1 MFLIPNSLNSN
12 FPVVNVKRKK
22 GESFESLYRRFS
34 RRVQQSGS
42 MLQARKTRFHQD
54 EPNKTKVKKS
64 ALRRLVSRA
73 RREYLIRIGQLDET
87 ARTQNGP
94 RR

>member
-1 MFLIPNSLNSN
+1 M
-12 FPVVNVKRKK
+12 VNVKRKK

-42 MLQARKTRFHQD
+42 MLQVRKTRFRVE
-54 EPNKTKVKKS
+54 EPNKTKVRKS
-64 ALRRLVSRA
+64 ALRRIVAGA
-73 RREYLIRIGQLDET
+73 RRAYLIRVGQLEET
-87 ARTQNGP
+87 VRPQGGS

>member
-1 MFLIPNSLNSN
+1 
-12 FPVVNVKRKK
+12 VVTVKRKK

-42 MLQARKTRFHQD
+42 MIQVKKTRFHTD

-64 ALRRLVSRA
+64 ALRRLVARA
-73 RREYLIRIGQLDET
+73 RREYLIRVGQLDESE
-87 ARTQNGP
+87 RTQSGP

>member
-1 MFLIPNSLNSN
+1 M
-12 FPVVNVKRKK
+12 VNVKRKK

-42 MLQARKTRFHQD
+42 MIQMKRTRFHAD
-54 EPNKTKVKKS
+54 TPNKTKVKKS
-64 ALRRLVSRA
+64 ALRRLVART
-73 RREYLIRIGQLDET
+73 RREYLIRVGQLDET
-87 ARTQNGP
+87 VRPSSGP

>member
-1 MFLIPNSLNSN
+1 M
-12 FPVVNVKRKK
+12 VTVKRKK

-42 MLQARKTRFHQD
+42 MIQVKKTRFHTD

-64 ALRRLVSRA
+64 ALRRLVARA
-73 RREYLIRIGQLDET
+73 RREYLIRVGQLDESE
-87 ARTQNGP
+87 RTQSGP

>member
-1 MFLIPNSLNSN
+1 M
-12 FPVVNVKRKK
+12 VNVKRKK
-22 GESFESLYRRFS
+22 GESFDSLYRRFS

-42 MLQARKTRFHQD
+42 MLQVRKTRFRVE

-64 ALRRLVSRA
+64 ALRRTVARA
-73 RREYLIRIGQLDET
+73 RREYLIRVGQLEET
-87 ARTQNGP
+87 VARPQGGP

>member
-1 MFLIPNSLNSN
+1 M
-12 FPVVNVKRKK
+12 VNVKRKK

-34 RRVQQSGS
+34 RRVQQSGN
-42 MLQARKTRFHQD
+42 MLQVRKTRFCVE

-64 ALRRLVSRA
+64 ALRRIVARA
-73 RREYLIRIGQLDET
+73 RREYLIRVGQLEET
-87 ARTQNGP
+87 VRPQGGS

>member
-1 MFLIPNSLNSN
+1 M
-12 FPVVNVKRKK
+12 VNVKRKK

-42 MLQARKTRFHQD
+42 MLQMKKTRFHVD
-54 EPNKTKVKKS
+54 APNKTKVKKS
-64 ALRRLVSRA
+64 ALRRMVARA
-73 RREYLIRIGQLDET
+73 RREYLIRVGQLDET
-87 ARTQNGP
+87 VRHQNGP

>member
-1 MFLIPNSLNSN
+1 M
-12 FPVVNVKRKK
+12 VNTKRKK

-42 MLQARKTRFHQD
+42 MLQVRKTRFRVE

-87 ARTQNGP
+87 VRQQGGP

>member
-1 MFLIPNSLNSN
+1 M
-12 FPVVNVKRKK
+12 VNVKRKK

-42 MLQARKTRFHQD
+42 LLQVKKTRFYVE

-64 ALRRLVSRA
+64 ALRRLVARA
-73 RREYLIRIGQLDET
+73 RRDYLIRVGKLDESIT
-87 ARTQNGP
+87 RPSSP

>member
-1 MFLIPNSLNSN
+1 M
-12 FPVVNVKRKK
+12 VNVKRKK

-34 RRVQQSGS
+34 RRVQQSGN
-42 MLQARKTRFHQD
+42 MLQVRKTRFRVD

-64 ALRRLVSRA
+64 ALRRTVARA
-73 RREYLIRIGQLDET
+73 RREYLIRVGQLDET
-87 ARTQNGP
+87 VRPQGST

>member
-1 MFLIPNSLNSN
+1 M
-12 FPVVNVKRKK
+12 VNVKRKK
-22 GESFESLYRRFS
+22 AESFESLYRRFS

-42 MLQARKTRFHQD
+42 MLQVRKTRFHKD

-64 ALRRLVSRA
+64 ALRRLVSKA

-87 ARTQNGP
+87 VRPQGGP

>member
-1 MFLIPNSLNSN
+1 M
-12 FPVVNVKRKK
+12 VNVKRKK

-34 RRVQQSGS
+34 RRVQQSGN
-42 MLQARKTRFHQD
+42 MLQVRKTRYHEA

-73 RREYLIRIGQLDET
+73 RREYLIRIGLLDET
-87 ARTQNGP
+87 VRQTGP

>member
-1 MFLIPNSLNSN
+1 M
-12 FPVVNVKRKK
+12 VNVKRKK

-42 MLQARKTRFHQD
+42 MIQMKKTRFHVD
-54 EPNKTKVKKS
+54 MPNKTKVKKS
-64 ALRRLVSRA
+64 ALRRLVARA
-73 RREYLIRIGQLDET
+73 KREYLIRVGQLDET
-87 ARTQNGP
+87 TVRPQGG

>member
-1 MFLIPNSLNSN
+1 M
-12 FPVVNVKRKK
+12 VNVKRKK

-42 MLQARKTRFHQD
+42 MLQVRKTRFRVE

-64 ALRRLVSRA
+64 ALRRIVAGA
-73 RREYLIRIGQLDET
+73 RRAYLIRVGQLDET
-87 ARTQNGP
+87 VRPSQGGP

>member
-1 MFLIPNSLNSN
+1 M
-12 FPVVNVKRKK
+12 VNVKRRK
-22 GESFESLYRRFS
+22 GESFEGLYRRFS

-42 MLQARKTRFHQD
+42 MIQVKKTRFHEP

-64 ALRRLVSRA
+64 ALRRLVARA
-73 RREYLIRIGQLDET
+73 RREYLIRVGQLDET
-87 ARTQNGP
+87 VRHQNGP

>member
-1 MFLIPNSLNSN
+1 M
-12 FPVVNVKRKK
+12 VNVKRKK

-42 MLQARKTRFHQD
+42 MIEVRKNRFHES
-54 EPNKTKVKKS
+54 EPNETKVKKS

-87 ARTQNGP
+87 VRQQGSP